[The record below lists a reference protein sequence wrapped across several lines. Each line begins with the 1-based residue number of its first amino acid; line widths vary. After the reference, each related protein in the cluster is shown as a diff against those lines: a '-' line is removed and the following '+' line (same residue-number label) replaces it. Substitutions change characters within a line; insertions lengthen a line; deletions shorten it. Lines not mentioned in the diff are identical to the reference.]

1 MMDAWMFGF
10 KRMYTGDYFYDDG
23 NDDNNSSNDDGDT
36 VNASTVLYTVRLFK
50 ITLKRISSYQTIG
63 QKARFD
69 IVHTHIPPP
78 PHTSFTTIF
87 L

>member
-1 MMDAWMFGF
+1 MCM
-10 KRMYTGDYFYDDG
+10 GDDFYDDG
-23 NDDNNSSNDDGDT
+23 NDDGNSSDDDADT

-69 IVHTHIPPP
+69 IAHTYPTP
-78 PHTSFTTIF
+78 TTHKFYYYF